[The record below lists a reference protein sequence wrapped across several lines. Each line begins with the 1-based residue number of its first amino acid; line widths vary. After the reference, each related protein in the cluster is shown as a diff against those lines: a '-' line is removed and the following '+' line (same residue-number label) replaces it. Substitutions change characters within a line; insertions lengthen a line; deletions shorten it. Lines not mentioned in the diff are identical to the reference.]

1 MRMGATKADFDECIA
16 IHPTAS
22 EEVVTLADWCAAG
35 CCQDSYPCPAEQSTR
50 FDCNSVCVHRGKA
63 PPSNWMLQ
71 RETPK

>member
-22 EEVVTLADWCAAG
+22 EEVVTLADW
-35 CCQDSYPCPAEQSTR
+35 
-50 FDCNSVCVHRGKA
+50 GKA

-71 RETPK
+71 REAAGAAASK